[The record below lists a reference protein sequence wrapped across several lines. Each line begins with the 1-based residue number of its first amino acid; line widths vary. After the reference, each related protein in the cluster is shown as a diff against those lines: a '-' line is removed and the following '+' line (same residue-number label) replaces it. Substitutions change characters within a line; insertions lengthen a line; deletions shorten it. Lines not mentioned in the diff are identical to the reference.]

1 MGNFGGESIFYDV
14 MEILDWKDKL
24 GAAFGVEVP
33 NAAEADGADGQ
44 QDAGRGDAAEQ
55 QGKDVVN
62 VMLDKRNRKGK
73 KVTLVTDL
81 HCDDEALKVL
91 AADLKRHCG
100 VGGSARG
107 GEILIQGD
115 LRDKVLAFLK
125 GRGFKAR
132 II

>member
-1 MGNFGGESIFYDV
+1 
-14 MEILDWKDKL
+14 MELQDWKDKL
-24 GAAFGVEVP
+24 GAAFGID
-33 NAAEADGADGQ
+33 AEAAATEAETEPAEQ
-44 QDAGRGDAAEQ
+44 LTAAEQ
-55 QGKDVVN
+55 QGSNVVN

-81 HCDDEALKVL
+81 QCDDEALKDL
-91 AADLKRHCG
+91 AAELKRLCG

-115 LRDKVLAFLK
+115 FRDKVLAHLK
-125 GRGFKAR
+125 GKGFKAR

>member
-1 MGNFGGESIFYDV
+1 
-14 MEILDWKDKL
+14 MELQDWKNKL
-24 GAAFGVEVP
+24 GAAFGID
-33 NAAEADGADGQ
+33 AEAVSTTTEPNPAEE
-44 QDAGRGDAAEQ
+44 ATAIEQ
-55 QGKDVVN
+55 QGGNVVN

-81 HCDDEALKVL
+81 HCDDDKLKEL
-91 AADLKRHCG
+91 AAELKRLCG

-115 LRDKVLAFLK
+115 FREKVLAHLK
-125 GRGFKAR
+125 GKGFKAR

>member
-1 MGNFGGESIFYDV
+1 MMDT
-14 MEILDWKDKL
+14 MDWKDKL
-24 GAAFGVEVP
+24 GAALGVEVP
-33 NAAEADGADGQ
+33 KAAEADDAAGQAAD
-44 QDAGRGDAAEQ
+44 RGDAAEQ

-81 HCDDEALKVL
+81 HCDDEALKTL

-115 LRDKVLAFLK
+115 LRDKVLAYLK